1 MTAVREAATT
11 WELLVEAQ
19 QRHHA
24 AFGDAVNDYRHGFG
38 IVLDEE
44 IDRAADMLAGEAP
57 LRAVLAPLAS
67 HLRDYLRWL
76 RWSAWLGTQLPPPL
90 ELLSRRDRLRHAVA
104 VLTYLGARLVDD
116 GIDGHLHYKN
126 KRNTLVA
133 DLLALFP
140 HCDEAAA
147 RCHSALAGFWI
158 LNYGQRRMR
167 QIGETRV
174 ADMIARLFASIP
186 RGVFAES
193 ADGTNDLTVYD
204 AIVQHKSVAY
214 DMLLHQALLA
224 PVEEGPRTI
233 LLRALATTSSVA
245 QYLNDVADRN
255 DDAGRGQPNVV
266 LRWFDRADDVT
277 RCCLERIDG
286 ALHRMDALDPAQR
299 DAVAAIMAEVF
310 LSART
315 LWGTEEREPEER
327 D

>member
-1 MTAVREAATT
+1 MSVVHDAGAT

-19 QRHHA
+19 QRHQT

-38 IVLDEE
+38 VVLDSE
-44 IDRAADMLAGEAP
+44 IDRAAETFAGEGP
-57 LRAVLAPLAS
+57 LRGVLEPLAS
-67 HLRDYLRWL
+67 RMRDYVRWL

-90 ELLSRRDRLRHAVA
+90 DLLSRRDQLRHAVA

-147 RCHSALAGFWI
+147 RCHSALVGFWI
-158 LNYGQRRMR
+158 LNYGHRRMR
-167 QIGETRV
+167 QIGETRT
-174 ADMIARLFASIP
+174 ADTIVRLFANIP
-186 RGVFAES
+186 RGVLAES
-193 ADGTNDLTVYD
+193 ADSSNDRAVYD

-214 DMLLHQALLA
+214 DMLLYQSILA
-224 PVEEGPRTI
+224 PVEDAHRTV
-233 LLRALATTSSVA
+233 LLRALATASSVA

-266 LRWFDRADDVT
+266 LRWFDHAEDVT
-277 RCCLERIDG
+277 RCCLERIEE
-286 ALHRMDALDPAQR
+286 ALRGLQSLHAAEG

-310 LSART
+310 QSAQT
-315 LWGTEEREPEER
+315 LWGVEER